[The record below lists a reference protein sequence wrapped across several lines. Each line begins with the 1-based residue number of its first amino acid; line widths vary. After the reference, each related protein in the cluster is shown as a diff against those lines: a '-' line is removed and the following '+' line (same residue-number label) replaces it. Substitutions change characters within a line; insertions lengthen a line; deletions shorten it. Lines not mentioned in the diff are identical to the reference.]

1 MIDQLLPR
9 VGEPVLI
16 YTRLSS
22 FTHAVWNGETFV
34 DMRGNVLQPEEVLSW
49 EPLDED
55 EDISYSLPELQ

>member
-1 MIDQLLPR
+1 MTDEQLPR

-55 EDISYSLPELQ
+55 EDILYFHQEL